1 MNPKKYREKWNLT
14 QKDLSNQAGITIGML
29 RKIEN
34 QKISI
39 GAVSVDT
46 AVRLSKAMGITVE
59 EFIGKRLEVDDGIL
73 YEKDIEWFKKTD

>member
-14 QKDLSNQAGITIGML
+14 QKDLANQAGITIGML